1 MIKVSKMVNDKSVK
15 IGNFKSYI
23 AFADWCDKNPE
34 QNIGTYYVIPSN
46 CTRGIASM
54 DKIEYD
60 GALCTAERRGA
71 I

>member
-1 MIKVSKMVNDKSVK
+1 MIKISKLVNSDIVK
-15 IGNFKSYI
+15 VGNFKSYV
-23 AFADWCDKNPE
+23 AFANWCDKKPE

-60 GALCTAERRGA
+60 GALCTAERHGS